1 MPVRLRV
8 PSASVCLWI
17 CLGASAVAQFRQPD
31 SGSALLGES
40 QVQRWRAG
48 VIVTAASGPCRGI
61 VGTVPIPIDWPEQQ
75 VTIAEEEFSPAAR
88 VRYQMVE
95 GTVKLMVVSIPHLA
109 ARQEAKALVTLEI
122 RRSAQLPPE
131 DTDVYGLPDK
141 WRLERAVR
149 PYLGPSP
156 YIESTSSK
164 IRALAKQIG
173 ADKENAWEKVE
184 AIYDWVREN
193 VEYTNGP
200 LKGALAALND
210 GTGDCEELTSLF
222 IAICRASGIPA
233 RTVWVPD
240 HCYPEFYLVDQ
251 EGKGHWFP
259 CQVAGT
265 RSFGGIPEYRPILQK
280 GDNFRDP
287 QNRRERKRYLA
298 ESLIGVGGKPQVKF
312 VRELLA
318 Q

>member
-1 MPVRLRV
+1 MRL
-8 PSASVCLWI
+8 PLPFASVCLSI
-17 CLGASAVAQFRQPD
+17 CLGASAAAQFRQPD
-31 SGSALLGES
+31 SQSALLGES

-61 VGTVPIPIDWPEQQ
+61 VGTAPIPFDWPEQQ
-75 VTIAEEEFSPAAR
+75 VTIVEEDFSPSAR
-88 VRYQMVE
+88 VSYQMVE
-95 GTVKLMVVSIPHLA
+95 GTVKLMRVQIPFLA

-131 DTDVYGLPDK
+131 DTDAYQLPDRY
-141 WRLERAVR
+141 RLERAVR

-156 YIESTSSK
+156 KIESTSSK

-173 ADKENAWEKVE
+173 ADKEKAWEKVE

-193 VEYTNGP
+193 VEYTDGP

-222 IAICRASGIPA
+222 IAICRAGGIPA

-251 EGKGHWFP
+251 EGKGHWFA
-259 CQVAGT
+259 CQAAGT
-265 RSFGGIPEYRPILQK
+265 RSFGGILEYRPVLQK
-280 GDNFRDP
+280 GDNFRNP
-287 QNRRERKRYLA
+287 NNPRERKRYLA
-298 ESLIGVGGKPQVKF
+298 ESLTGTGGKPQVKF
-312 VRELLA
+312 IRELLP